1 MKKQKKSPSALDMLD
16 ELGLDNPI
24 MGKGAVDL
32 SNDIIDGE
40 DADVDKI
47 EDIEDEP
54 DDDKNKG
61 GVAEETEEDD
71 IPQEILDKMNNK
83 QTTSESLDG
92 GSEEEEH
99 EDAEDVTEAEVQGVG
114 AFFDA
119 FAEALNWDV
128 EEEERPKS
136 IDELIGYIEDVVDQN
151 STPQYADERI
161 AQLDQY
167 VKNGGKF
174 EDFYSNMQ
182 ERLSYDNL
190 DMEDESN

>member
-24 MGKGAVDL
+24 IGKGAVDL
-32 SNDIIDGE
+32 SNDIIDG
-40 DADVDKI
+40 DGDGVDKI
-47 EDIEDEP
+47 EDIEDKP
-54 DDDKNKG
+54 DDDEDENKG

-83 QTTSESLDG
+83 QDTSSESLEG
-92 GSEEEEH
+92 GNEEEDTDEVSEEEIK
-99 EDAEDVTEAEVQGVG
+99 GVG
-114 AFFDA
+114 VFFDA

-128 EEEERPKS
+128 EEDEKPQS
-136 IDELIGYIEDVVDQN
+136 IDDLIQYIEDVVDQN

-174 EDFYSNMQ
+174 EDFYNNMS
-182 ERLSYDNL
+182 ERMSYDNL
-190 DMEDESN
+190 DMEDEAN